1 MRFHRLR
8 FPIVA
13 MMAIVALVAIACA
26 ALRHLSDH
34 WANLMFTLA
43 LAAATVATL
52 GACVRDQPERRL
64 WFAAAFSTWLYL
76 LLAFG
81 PWFSSEVR
89 PHLLTS
95 SLLEWVHSLTRATPP
110 LTDEQKG
117 KAMLWV
123 QNRSDGFLVFSR
135 DHRGSLDEDAL
146 RLQMNYE
153 RVGHSLVAMS
163 CGLVGAAFASLI
175 LPRGE
180 NVGRSVRSGSDAG
193 LPERDRT
200 SGPE

>member
-1 MRFHRLR
+1 MRFSRLR

-13 MMAIVALVAIACA
+13 MMAIVALVGIACA
-26 ALRHLSDH
+26 ALRQPSDH
-34 WANLMFTLA
+34 WANFMFTLA
-43 LAAATVATL
+43 LTIATAASL
-52 GACVRDQPERRL
+52 GDRVRDQPERRL
-64 WFAAAFSTWLYL
+64 WFSAAFSTWLYL
-76 LLAFG
+76 VLAFG

-95 SLLEWVHSLTRATPP
+95 SLLEWVHSLTQATPP

-123 QNRSDGFLVFSR
+123 QDRPDGFLVFSR
-135 DHRGSLDEDAL
+135 DHRNSLDDDAL

-163 CGLVGAAFASLI
+163 WGLEGAAFASLI

-180 NVGRSVRSGSDAG
+180 NIGRSARSGGDAG
-193 LPERDRT
+193 LPERD
-200 SGPE
+200 